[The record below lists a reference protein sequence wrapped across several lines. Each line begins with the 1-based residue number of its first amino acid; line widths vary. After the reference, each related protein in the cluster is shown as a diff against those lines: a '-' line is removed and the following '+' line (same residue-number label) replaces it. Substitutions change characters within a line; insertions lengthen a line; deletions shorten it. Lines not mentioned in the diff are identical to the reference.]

1 MEDLYTPRGAE
12 EEVSSLLTEADADV
26 WLKKTK
32 KRDIN
37 KYKTEDLYPH
47 ETEGARAS
55 DHT

>member
-1 MEDLYTPRGAE
+1 MEDLYTNPRAE
-12 EEVSSLLTEADADV
+12 EEVNSLLTEADADV

-47 ETEGARAS
+47 ETTRS
-55 DHT
+55 

>member
-1 MEDLYTPRGAE
+1 MEDLYPRGAE

-37 KYKTEDLYPH
+37 KNKTEDLYTH
-47 ETEGARAS
+47 KKQGN
-55 DHT
+55 

>member
-1 MEDLYTPRGAE
+1 MEDLYNPTPE
-12 EEVSSLLTEADADV
+12 EDSTLLTEADADV

-47 ETEGARAS
+47 EKQG
-55 DHT
+55 H

>member
-1 MEDLYTPRGAE
+1 MEDLYNPRPE
-12 EEVSSLLTEADADV
+12 EEVSNLLTEADADA

-47 ETEGARAS
+47 ETTGA
-55 DHT
+55 